1 MEIRVATVDDWER
14 SKDIRLRALAEAPNA
29 FCSSLDRELAFE
41 DQAWRDRLEQ
51 ARTFLA
57 LSGGATVGTAT
68 GTADPHENGGRELVA
83 MWVDPAERR
92 SGVARALIDAVVEW
106 ARAQNAPAV
115 ALWVAEDNASA
126 LRLYEKCGFALTGE
140 REVMRSGVDQV
151 RMRRPLT
158 QAAGVVR

>member
-29 FCSSLDRELAFE
+29 FCSSLDRELAFD

>member
-29 FCSSLDRELAFE
+29 FCSSLDRELAFD

-140 REVMRSGVDQV
+140 REVMRPGVDQV

>member
-29 FCSSLDRELAFE
+29 FCSSLDRELAFD

-57 LSGGATVGTAT
+57 LSGGATVGTAA

>member
-29 FCSSLDRELAFE
+29 FCSSLDRELAFD

-57 LSGGATVGTAT
+57 LSGGTTVGTAT